1 MANGTLTEGASSIS
15 GDSVTLCQA
24 AASYQAT
31 LASRL
36 AQAGMLRRV
45 LRFGPE
51 LQVLEPDK
59 TGRLK
64 LVKRFSLYKVSN
76 QMLWT
81 AWGLLPSRGRP
92 QLPIVATTWLAS
104 QLAAKWVTPD
114 GIFHGLPGLALPS
127 LHSARANGSRTLI
140 ENATL
145 HPRHWQ
151 GEVLREC
158 AQFGM
163 SPKACSAVLPPG
175 LIRRLEREYEL
186 CDNIIVPST
195 TARRSFEEFGLA
207 HKAQVV
213 WPGVDPEVFSSPAE
227 RVISPVFRACFLG
240 RIGLSKGIT
249 YLLQAWN
256 LLALPL
262 AELVLAGPIQPDIKP
277 FLKRYA
283 GSTVTL
289 TGALSPSEVVNQY
302 HAASV
307 FIHPS
312 PNEGLGLVL
321 LEAMACGL
329 PVIATERSG
338 AEDCVTH
345 GKDGLIIPARR
356 VDELAEAIWWCFQ
369 HQQDLPAM
377 GRAARQKV
385 EQRFTRAHY
394 EERQMGVYRSLAG
407 RPLAQGRTAELAD
420 WSRQLGLQHVT
431 LLRKASRGR
440 GRPRHKTP

>member
-1 MANGTLTEGASSIS
+1 MAKGTLTDGVSSIS

-31 LASRL
+31 LAERL

-51 LQVLEPDK
+51 MQILEPEE
-59 TGRLK
+59 TGRLR
-64 LVKRFSLYKVSN
+64 LVKEFSLYKVSN
-76 QMLWT
+76 QFLWT
-81 AWGLLPSRGRP
+81 AWGLLPNGGRP
-92 QLPIVATTWLAS
+92 QLPMVATTWLAS
-104 QLAAKWVTPD
+104 RLVAKWISPG

-127 LHSARANGSRTLI
+127 LQSASLNGSKTLI

-151 GEVLREC
+151 REVLHEC
-158 AQFGM
+158 AQFGVR
-163 SPKACSAVLPPG
+163 PEACSAVLPPA
-175 LIRRLEREYEL
+175 LMRRMEREYEL
-186 CDNIIVPST
+186 CDSIIVPST
-195 TARRSFEEFGLA
+195 TARRSFEEFGVA

-213 WPGVDPEVFSSPAE
+213 WPGVDQEFFSPPAE
-227 RVISPVFRACFLG
+227 PAGPPVFRVCFVG
-240 RIGLSKGIT
+240 RIELSKGIA

-262 AELVLAGPIQPDIKP
+262 AELVLAGPVQPDIKP
-277 FLKRYA
+277 FLKRHA

-289 TGALSPSEVVNQY
+289 TGGLSPHEIVNQY
-302 HAASV
+302 HAATV

-312 PNEGLGLVL
+312 ANEGLGLVL

-329 PVIATERSG
+329 PVIATDRSG

-356 VDELAEAIWWCFQ
+356 VHELAEAIWWCFR
-369 HQQDLPAM
+369 HRDELPGM
-377 GRAARQKV
+377 GEAARQKI

-394 EERQMGVYRSLAG
+394 EERQIAVYRSLVASG
-407 RPLAQGRTAELAD
+407 GKEKHADFRRPVGA
-420 WSRQLGLQHVT
+420 
-431 LLRKASRGR
+431 
-440 GRPRHKTP
+440 

>member
-1 MANGTLTEGASSIS
+1 MASGTLTHRVSSIS
-15 GDSVTLCQA
+15 IDSVTLCQA
-24 AASYQAT
+24 AASYQST
-31 LASRL
+31 LATRL

-51 LQVLEPDK
+51 MQVLEPDK
-59 TGRLK
+59 TGRLRP
-64 LVKRFSLYKVSN
+64 VKSFSLYKLSN
-76 QMLWT
+76 QFLWT

-104 QLAAKWVTPD
+104 RLAAKWVMPA

-127 LHSARANGSRTLI
+127 LRLARESGSKTLM

-151 GEVLREC
+151 REVLHEC
-158 AQFGM
+158 AQFGV

-175 LIRRLEREYEL
+175 LIRRMEREYEL
-186 CDNIIVPST
+186 CDSIIVPST

-207 HKAQVV
+207 NKTKVV
-213 WPGVDPEVFSSPAE
+213 WPGVDHKFFSPADE
-227 RVISPVFRACFLG
+227 HVIPPVFRACFVG
-240 RIGLSKGIT
+240 RIELSKGIT

-283 GSTVTL
+283 GSTVTVM
-289 TGALSPSEVVNQY
+289 GALSPREVANQY

-329 PVIATERSG
+329 PVIATDRSG

-345 GKDGLIIPARR
+345 GKDGLIVPARS
-356 VDELAEAIWWCFQ
+356 VDELADAIWWCFQ
-369 HQQDLPAM
+369 HRYELPAM
-377 GRAARQKV
+377 GKAARQKI
-385 EQRFTRAHY
+385 ERRFTRAQY
-394 EERQMGVYRSLAG
+394 EERQIGVYRSLAG
-407 RPLAQGRTAELAD
+407 QQLKQERQAD
-420 WSRQLGLQHVT
+420 P
-431 LLRKASRGR
+431 
-440 GRPRHKTP
+440 GRPIGA

>member
-1 MANGTLTEGASSIS
+1 MANTTLSSGVSSIS

-24 AASYQAT
+24 AASYQDT

-45 LRFGPE
+45 IRFGPE
-51 LQVLEPDK
+51 LQVLDPDEA
-59 TGRLK
+59 GRLK
-64 LVKRFSLYKVSN
+64 LVKRFSLYKLSN
-76 QMLWT
+76 QILWT

-92 QLPIVATTWLAS
+92 QLPMVATTWLAS
-104 QLAAKWVTPD
+104 RLVAKWIIPG

-127 LHSARANGSRTLI
+127 LQSARANGSKTLI

-145 HPRHWQ
+145 HPRRWQ
-151 GEVLREC
+151 REVLNEC
-158 AQFGM
+158 AQFGA
-163 SPKACSAVLPPG
+163 SPRACSAVLPLG

-195 TARRSFEEFGLA
+195 VARRSFEEFGLA

-213 WPGVDPEVFSSPAE
+213 WPGVDHEFFSPPAE
-227 RVISPVFRACFLG
+227 RVTSPVFRACFVG
-240 RIGLSKGIT
+240 RIELSKGIP

-256 LLALPL
+256 ILALPL
-262 AELVLAGPIQPDIKP
+262 AELVLVGPIQSDIKP
-277 FLKRYA
+277 FLKSYG

-289 TGALSPSEVVNQY
+289 TGALSPRELVNQY
-302 HAASV
+302 HAANI

-329 PVIATERSG
+329 PVIATDRSG
-338 AEDCVTH
+338 AGDCVSH
-345 GKDGLIIPARR
+345 GKDGLIIPARS
-356 VDELAEAIWWCFQ
+356 VNELAEAIWWCFRHRQ
-369 HQQDLPAM
+369 ELPAM
-377 GRAARQKV
+377 GKAARQKI

-394 EERQMGVYRSLAG
+394 EERQIGVYRSLAG
-407 RPLAQGRTAELAD
+407 RPLTQGSTAELAD
-420 WSRQLGLQHVT
+420 S
-431 LLRKASRGR
+431 
-440 GRPRHKTP
+440 PRRVGA

>member
-1 MANGTLTEGASSIS
+1 MANRTLSTGASSS
-15 GDSVTLCQA
+15 LGGSVTLCQA

-31 LASRL
+31 LPARL

-51 LQVLEPDK
+51 MQVLEPDE
-59 TGRLK
+59 TGRLR
-64 LVKRFSLYKVSN
+64 LVKSFSLYKLSN
-76 QMLWT
+76 QFLWT

-92 QLPIVATTWLAS
+92 QLPMVATTWLAS
-104 QLAAKWVTPD
+104 CLAAKWLSAG

-127 LHSARANGSRTLI
+127 LQLARANGCRTLI

-151 GEVLREC
+151 REVLHEC
-158 AQFGM
+158 AQFGI
-163 SPKACSAVLPPG
+163 SPGACSAVLPPA
-175 LIRRLEREYEL
+175 LIRRLEREYDL
-186 CDNIIVPST
+186 CDSIIVPST
-195 TARRSFEEFGLA
+195 AARCSFEEFGLA

-213 WPGVDPEVFSSPAE
+213 WPGVDHEFFSPPAE
-227 RVISPVFRACFLG
+227 RVVSPVFRVCFVG
-240 RIGLSKGIT
+240 RIELSKGIT

-256 LLALPL
+256 LLGLPL

-283 GSTVTL
+283 GSTVTV
-289 TGALSPSEVVNQY
+289 TGALSPREVVNQY

-329 PVIATERSG
+329 PVIATDRSG
-338 AEDCVTH
+338 AEDCVIH
-345 GKDGLIIPARR
+345 GKDGLVVPARR
-356 VDELAEAIWWCFQ
+356 VNELAEAIWWCFRHRQ
-369 HQQDLPAM
+369 ELPAM
-377 GRAARQKV
+377 GRAARQKI
-385 EQRFTRAHY
+385 EQGFTRGHY
-394 EERQMGVYRSLAG
+394 EERQIAVYRSLVATGSAG
-407 RPLAQGRTAELAD
+407 KRAEL
-420 WSRQLGLQHVT
+420 R
-431 LLRKASRGR
+431 
-440 GRPRHKTP
+440 RPVGA